1 MKLLQIIIDTSVIV
15 SAIRSK
21 RGASY
26 RLLLKLGADNRFEI
40 NLSTALL
47 LEYEEKAQE
56 HGAKFGYT
64 DTQINDFL
72 DFICSVANEHQ
83 TYFRWRPFL
92 RGAEDEFVL
101 DLAIAANADYIVTYN
116 LRDFIGA
123 ETFGIKVITP
133 KEFLQILGD
142 IK

>member
-1 MKLLQIIIDTSVIV
+1 MNVLQIIIDTSVVI
-15 SAIRSK
+15 SAICSK

-26 RLLLKLGADNRFEI
+26 RLLLNLGADNRFEI

-47 LEYEEKAQE
+47 LEYEEKTKE

-64 DTQINDFL
+64 DGQIDNFL
-72 DFICSVANEHQ
+72 NFICFVANEIPVR
-83 TYFRWRPFL
+83 FRWRPFL
-92 RGAEDEFVL
+92 RDADDEFVL
-101 DLAIAANADYIVTYN
+101 ELAIAANADYIVTYN
-116 LRDFIGA
+116 LRDFVGA
-123 ETFGIKVITP
+123 ETFGIKIIMP